1 MTYAYAKFTGD
12 VGYLSQHFSKMQQW
26 TNYLIQFSLIPNN
39 QLSTDDFAG
48 ELVNQT
54 NLAIKG
60 IVALGCMS
68 NVALLV
74 GNATAYANYSYTSR
88 DFYEQWE
95 TYAIDPSQRHTL
107 LAYEW
112 RSSYGLLYNT
122 YPDLLL
128 DLGLVGPRVYEI
140 QSLWYPTI
148 SQVFGI
154 PLDSRHS
161 YTKSDWEMWTAATC
175 QPSTRRLF
183 VNALAYWLNSTS
195 TEYAFTDLYDTIDQ
209 GSYPV
214 SPSPITFI
222 ARPVAGGHYSLLALW
237 RGQQLGL
244 GSEIEGSGNATVT
257 TAVSSFSSPTAG
269 YNSTSG

>member
-1 MTYAYAKFTGD
+1 MTYAYYKFTGD
-12 VGYLSQHFSKMQQW
+12 ASYLAQHFTKMQQW
-26 TNYLIQFSLIPNN
+26 TSYLIQFSLIPNN

-68 NVALLV
+68 NVAQIV
-74 GNATAYANYSYTSR
+74 GNSTAYLNYSLTSR
-88 DFYEQWE
+88 DYYEQWE
-95 TYAIDPSQRHTL
+95 VYAVDPSQKHTL

-128 DLGLVGPRVYEI
+128 DLGIVGQRIFEI

-148 SQVFGI
+148 SQVFGV

-183 VNALAYWLNSTS
+183 VNGLAYWLNSTS
-195 TEYAFTDLYDTIDQ
+195 TDLAFTDLYETIDS

-214 SPSPITFI
+214 SPSPIYFI
-222 ARPVAGGHYSLLALW
+222 ARPVAGGHYSLLALL
-237 RGQQLGL
+237 RGQQLG
-244 GSEIEGSGNATVT
+244 IGSGSIIANGTATL
-257 TAVSSFSSPTAG
+257 TAVSAFSSPTAG